1 MEKSQ
6 TRILTEPWS
15 TEKDF
20 KILYRYSHA
29 SEVLYFYLQE
39 LKKKNSLKKAHITSV
54 SLALRYIIAK

>member
-6 TRILTEPWS
+6 TRSLTEPWS

-39 LKKKNSLKKAHITSV
+39 LKKKKNSLKKAHLTSV
-54 SLALRYIIAK
+54 SLALGT